1 MTRPFDEL
9 VHATLDGDATDAE
22 RAELSRQVAADP
34 ERARAFARAAL
45 LHDAIDRELCAAA
58 EGRASARRVHWAAGA
73 RRFAAAAAVVL
84 VAGTVAF
91 LATRGQPALAAGAEA
106 ARLAAR
112 ACDSHRT
119 YVIHAE
125 PQGSRE
131 GARAAER
138 RPRAL
143 APAQRVPDRPRPPRA
158 KPSIDEALLHVG
170 APGSYVLVRT
180 GADGTETVSGSDG
193 RSAWSFAGD
202 GPVRVSRDP
211 SRFRGA
217 LPGEQHGL
225 AFVDPV
231 DGLKE
236 LLRSYDVAF
245 DDSKADAAAGLRTI
259 AATRRADASRG
270 PKVVR
275 ITYDPADATI
285 VRMQLD
291 RLPQANGGP
300 RSVTLELVEQSP
312 LEPAF
317 FTHEAH
323 HGAGRTVI
331 KED

>member
-58 EGRASARRVHWAAGA
+58 QGRASARRVHWADRA
-73 RRFAAAAAVVL
+73 RRFAAAAAVALAVGG
-84 VAGTVAF
+84 VTYF
-91 LATRGQPALAAGAEA
+91 ATRGQPAFAAGAEI

-119 YVIHAE
+119 YVIHADS
-125 PQGSRE
+125 QGSRE

-138 RPRAL
+138 RARSPFE
-143 APAQRVPDRPRPPRA
+143 AQRAPERPRQPRA
-158 KPSIDEALLHVG
+158 KPSIDEAMLHVG

-180 GADGTETVSGSDG
+180 GADGAETVSGSDG
-193 RSAWSFAGD
+193 RSAWSLSGD

-231 DGLKE
+231 EGLKE
-236 LLRSYDVAF
+236 LVRAYDVAF
-245 DDSKADAAAGLRTI
+245 DDSKADVAAGLRTI
-259 AATRRADASRG
+259 TATRRADASRG

-300 RSVTLELVEQSP
+300 RSVTLELVDRSP
-312 LEPAF
+312 LDPAYF
-317 FTHEAH
+317 AHGAH
-323 HGAGRTVI
+323 HDADRAVI